1 MSAQETR
8 IISKEEAIKKYVTKY
23 LVYYSNTLAKEAF
36 LLENKE
42 LENAIKE
49 EFYNYKIINN

>member
-8 IISKEEAIKKYVTKY
+8 IISQEEAIKKYVTKY